1 MTNIDHDRTE
11 ELLRQA
17 SPRPVPSPADI
28 AAARA
33 AVHDEWQS
41 VTGRRRTQRFV
52 MRFALA
58 ASLVVAALVGFSLVR
73 TPSPVPIQV
82 AEVVMDFGP
91 VYLSGDDSELRATS
105 GQAELM
111 AGQTVV
117 TGDDAGLAINWG
129 AGGSLRV
136 DENTRLTLTGPDR
149 VQLTSGR
156 VYFDSISTLLQ
167 PGADDGNS
175 ARLLLETM
183 HGVVRH
189 VGTQYMADV
198 SRDSLVVSVREG
210 QVEIDGRFHQGRARE
225 GQQVTMSG
233 SQQPSI
239 LRIDPS
245 GRQWHWVA
253 RRTPLADVDGKT
265 LHEFLVWACRETGLR
280 LQFEGNAEAVA
291 RNTVLRGKIDT
302 EPAEALRLRLATT
315 ALDWRIEEGVIY
327 ITDETR

>member
-1 MTNIDHDRTE
+1 MTNIEHERTE

-33 AVHDEWQS
+33 AVRDEWQA
-41 VTGRRRTQRFV
+41 VIGRRRTQRLV
-52 MRFALA
+52 MRLALA
-58 ASLVVAALVGFSLVR
+58 ASLVLAAFVGYSLVR
-73 TPSPVPIQV
+73 APMPTPIVV

-91 VYLSGDDSELRATS
+91 VYLSGDDGQLRAAS
-105 GQAELM
+105 GQVM
-111 AGQTVV
+111 AGQTLV
-117 TGDDAGLAINWG
+117 TEADAGLALEWG

-136 DENTRLTLTGPDR
+136 DEHTRLTLTGADR
-149 VQLTSGR
+149 VQLVSGR
-156 VYFDSISTLLQ
+156 VYFDSVSTPQQ
-167 PGADDGNS
+167 PAAGDGNA
-175 ARLLLETM
+175 ARLRLETT

-198 SRDSLVVSVREG
+198 SRDALVVSVREG

-225 GQQVTMSG
+225 GQQVTLSG

-239 LRIDPS
+239 LSIDRS
-245 GRQWHWVA
+245 GREWAWVA
-253 RRTPLADVDGKT
+253 RRTPAADVDGKT

-291 RNTVLRGKIDT
+291 RDTVLRGRIDA

-315 ALDWRIEEGVIY
+315 ALKWRIEEGVIH